1 MSIRQNSLSRIF
13 SLNTLVKNN
22 SKNSKLQYFSANNY
36 NRPSRSRLNSNK
48 KIFMQ
53 GIENFPSY
61 KIKTNKN
68 NRKNQISFTNRLNTK
83 NSVSSKQRFYNP
95 DTKID
100 SKEIINNVKQQ
111 FISRY
116 NGIFYD
122 DTISLFYNNNNDQY
136 SFYDYYTINDLI
148 NNKRFHLSALLK
160 EYNIYYKQQEILIR
174 YYGKKERYIIM
185 KYLLSFVYKYDELC
199 YDINKE
205 ITDLKTKEELVKT
218 FHYITSNQYLYEHL
232 LDTDSLK
239 GIKFLLKRVN
249 LTNKKAQYDYSYLEM
264 TKNKVLSEENKYI
277 INAIKVV
284 NEFMNNIKFL
294 EKKLIKNYPLEKV
307 PNCIP
312 NYYALG
318 FELNL
323 CLKNYINL
331 KKSKKILQP
340 TDETKNLINNFQ
352 EKYSNSAIN
361 NKNNPKDILFRQKK
375 DYFSIDEKITEIESS
390 LDDNENNSI
399 IKKQKN
405 SSNIHTPNNNF
416 NYLLPLSL
424 YEHSEKEKIKKKYS
438 FIKKKTRENITGYN
452 KYYNISKPKNIGK
465 RIARDPDIDDIE
477 NFLYLFPKDKNKV
490 SKNTSY
496 YKRKSVYKIDDKYNN
511 KKENLLNTD
520 NKPNTIKSNFDKINK
535 DTKFK
540 VKDISLKFENDF
552 RKNKK
557 TNIIVNSP
565 NNKKNE
571 KIKQLN
577 LFKNKDSYL
586 KINQLNLSQNQNN
599 ILSSFG
605 SNSRA
610 ISSKLTDRKINKKI
624 KNNNFILLS
633 NNNISSTIFSD
644 GQNLTRNMSYS
655 RFINNKNIIFSKN
668 NNLLNINFNNSSN
681 SLYNNINSNQKIN
694 NKNKKN
700 QNKNDNNIFT
710 FKDTNDFINGLKYHY
725 SKIKVKPNFLLKN
738 LSSYKDIHKSKEFSN
753 DSSKTKTFLSNN
765 NTPSKYK
772 KKQNNF
778 FYEGSISSIK
788 NISNYVKKQIDKS
801 KQKDNKNITF
811 KQIIKNSDFYSSNI

>member
-1 MSIRQNSLSRIF
+1 MSTRQNSLSRIF

-22 SKNSKLQYFSANNY
+22 NKNGKLQYFSANNY
-36 NRPSRSRLNSNK
+36 IRPSKNRFISNK
-48 KIFMQ
+48 KILMQ
-53 GIENFPSY
+53 GIENIPSF

-68 NRKNQISFTNRLNTK
+68 NRKNKISFTNRLNTK
-83 NSVSSKQRFYNP
+83 NSTSSKQRFYNP

-100 SKEIINNVKQQ
+100 SKEIINNIKQQ

-122 DTISLFYNNNNDQY
+122 DTISPFYNNNDQY
-136 SFYDYYTINDLI
+136 SFYDYYTINDLVS
-148 NNKRFHLSALLK
+148 NKRFHLSALLK
-160 EYNIYYKQQEILIR
+160 EYNIYYKQQELLIR

-218 FHYITSNQYLYEHL
+218 FYYITSNQYLYEHL

-239 GIKFLLKRVN
+239 GIKYLLKRVN

-264 TKNKVLSEENKYI
+264 TKNKVMSEENKYI

-312 NYYALG
+312 NYYAFG
-318 FELNL
+318 FEINL

-331 KKSKKILQP
+331 KKTKKIVQP
-340 TDETKNLINNFQ
+340 SEETKNLINNFQ
-352 EKYSNSAIN
+352 EKHSNSIVN
-361 NKNNPKDILFRQKK
+361 NKKNQKDILFRQKK
-375 DYFSIDEKITEIESS
+375 YYFSIEEKITEIESS
-390 LDDNENNSI
+390 LDDNENSSI

-405 SSNIHTPNNNF
+405 NSNIHISNNKF

-424 YEHSEKEKIKKKYS
+424 YEASEKKKVKKKYS
-438 FIKKKTRENITGYN
+438 FIKKKTRENNKSYN
-452 KYYNISKPKNIGK
+452 QFYIISKSKNLGK
-465 RIARDPDIDDIE
+465 RMARDPEIDDIQ

-490 SKNTSY
+490 NKYISY
-496 YKRKSVYKIDDKYNN
+496 YKRKSIYKIDDNYNN
-511 KKENLLNTD
+511 RKENLLNID

-540 VKDISLKFENDF
+540 VNNISLKFENDF
-552 RKNKK
+552 RKNKR

-565 NNKKNE
+565 NNKNNE
-571 KIKQLN
+571 KTKKLN
-577 LFKNKDSYL
+577 LFKNKDSNL
-586 KINQLNLSQNQNN
+586 EKNQLNLSQNQNN
-599 ILSSFG
+599 ILSSFD

-610 ISSKLTDRKINKKI
+610 ISSKLTDNKINKNI
-624 KNNNFILLS
+624 KNNNLVLLS

-644 GQNLTRNMSYS
+644 GHNLSRNMSFS
-655 RFINNKNIIFSKN
+655 KFHNNKNIILSKN
-668 NNLLNINFNNSSN
+668 NSLLNINFSNSSN
-681 SLYNNINSNQKIN
+681 SLYNINSDQNIN

-700 QNKNDNNIFT
+700 NNKNDNIFA
-710 FKDTNDFINGLKYHY
+710 FKNTKDFIKGLKYYY
-725 SKIKVKPNFLLKN
+725 SKIKVKPNFILKN
-738 LSSYKDIHKSKEFSN
+738 FSSFQDIHKSKEFSN
-753 DSSKTKTFLSNN
+753 DSSTTKIFLSNNN

-788 NISNYVKKQIDKS
+788 NISNYVKKQIDRS

>member
-1 MSIRQNSLSRIF
+1 MSTRQNSLSRIF

-22 SKNSKLQYFSANNY
+22 NKNGKLQYFSANNY
-36 NRPSRSRLNSNK
+36 IRPSKNRFISNK
-48 KIFMQ
+48 KILMQ
-53 GIENFPSY
+53 GIENIPSF

-68 NRKNQISFTNRLNTK
+68 NRKNKISFTNRLNTK
-83 NSVSSKQRFYNP
+83 NSTSSKQRFYNP

-100 SKEIINNVKQQ
+100 SKEIINNIKQQ

-122 DTISLFYNNNNDQY
+122 DTISPFYNNNDQY
-136 SFYDYYTINDLI
+136 SFYDYYTINDLVS
-148 NNKRFHLSALLK
+148 NKRFHLSALLK
-160 EYNIYYKQQEILIR
+160 EYNIYYKQQELLIR

-218 FHYITSNQYLYEHL
+218 FYYITSNQYLYEHL

-239 GIKFLLKRVN
+239 GIKYLLKRVN

-264 TKNKVLSEENKYI
+264 TKNKVMSEENKYI

-318 FELNL
+318 FEINL

-331 KKSKKILQP
+331 KKTKKIVQP
-340 TDETKNLINNFQ
+340 SEETKNLINNFQ
-352 EKYSNSAIN
+352 EKHSNSIVN
-361 NKNNPKDILFRQKK
+361 NKKNQKDILFRQKK
-375 DYFSIDEKITEIESS
+375 YYFSIEEKITEIESS
-390 LDDNENNSI
+390 LDDNENSSI

-405 SSNIHTPNNNF
+405 NSNIHISNNKF

-424 YEHSEKEKIKKKYS
+424 YEASEKKKVKKKYS
-438 FIKKKTRENITGYN
+438 FIKKKTRENNKSYN
-452 KYYNISKPKNIGK
+452 QFYIISKSKNLGK
-465 RIARDPDIDDIE
+465 RMARDPEIDDIQ

-490 SKNTSY
+490 NKYISY
-496 YKRKSVYKIDDKYNN
+496 YKRKSIYKIDDNYNN
-511 KKENLLNTD
+511 RKENLLNID

-540 VKDISLKFENDF
+540 VNNISLKFENDF
-552 RKNKK
+552 RKNKR

-565 NNKKNE
+565 NNKNNE
-571 KIKQLN
+571 KTKKLN
-577 LFKNKDSYL
+577 LFKNKDSNL
-586 KINQLNLSQNQNN
+586 EKNQLNLSQNQNN
-599 ILSSFG
+599 ILSSFD

-610 ISSKLTDRKINKKI
+610 ISSKLTDNKINKNI
-624 KNNNFILLS
+624 KNNNLVLLS
-633 NNNISSTIFSD
+633 NNNITSTIFSD
-644 GQNLTRNMSYS
+644 GHNLSRNMSFS
-655 RFINNKNIIFSKN
+655 KFHNNKNIILSKN
-668 NNLLNINFNNSSN
+668 NSLLNINFSNSSN
-681 SLYNNINSNQKIN
+681 SLYNINSDQNIN

-700 QNKNDNNIFT
+700 NNKNDNIFA
-710 FKDTNDFINGLKYHY
+710 FKNTKDFIKGLKYYY
-725 SKIKVKPNFLLKN
+725 SKIKVKPNFILKN
-738 LSSYKDIHKSKEFSN
+738 FSSFQDIHKSKEFSN
-753 DSSKTKTFLSNN
+753 DSSTTKIFLSNN

-788 NISNYVKKQIDKS
+788 NISNYVKKQIDRS

>member
-1 MSIRQNSLSRIF
+1 MSTRQNSLSRIF

-22 SKNSKLQYFSANNY
+22 NKNGKLQYFSANNY
-36 NRPSRSRLNSNK
+36 IRPSKNRFISNK
-48 KIFMQ
+48 KILMQ
-53 GIENFPSY
+53 GIENIPSF

-68 NRKNQISFTNRLNTK
+68 NRKNKISFTNRLNTK
-83 NSVSSKQRFYNP
+83 NSTSSKQRFYNP

-100 SKEIINNVKQQ
+100 SKEIINNIKQQ

-122 DTISLFYNNNNDQY
+122 DTISPFYNNNDQY
-136 SFYDYYTINDLI
+136 SFYDYYTINDLVS
-148 NNKRFHLSALLK
+148 NKRFHLSALLK
-160 EYNIYYKQQEILIR
+160 EYNIYYKQQELLIR

-218 FHYITSNQYLYEHL
+218 FYYITSNQYLYEHL

-239 GIKFLLKRVN
+239 GIKYLLKRVN

-264 TKNKVLSEENKYI
+264 TKNKVMSEENKYI

-318 FELNL
+318 FEINL

-331 KKSKKILQP
+331 KKTKKIVQP
-340 TDETKNLINNFQ
+340 SEETKNLINNFQ
-352 EKYSNSAIN
+352 EKHSNSIVN
-361 NKNNPKDILFRQKK
+361 NKKNQKDILFRQKK
-375 DYFSIDEKITEIESS
+375 YYFSIEEKITEIESS
-390 LDDNENNSI
+390 LDDNENSSI

-405 SSNIHTPNNNF
+405 NSNIHISNNKF

-424 YEHSEKEKIKKKYS
+424 YEASEKKKVKKKYS
-438 FIKKKTRENITGYN
+438 FIKKKTRENNKSYN
-452 KYYNISKPKNIGK
+452 QFYIISKSKNLGK
-465 RIARDPDIDDIE
+465 RMARDPEIDDIQ

-490 SKNTSY
+490 NKYISY
-496 YKRKSVYKIDDKYNN
+496 YKRKSIYKIDDNYNN
-511 KKENLLNTD
+511 RKENLLNID

-540 VKDISLKFENDF
+540 VNNISLKFENDF
-552 RKNKK
+552 RKNKR

-565 NNKKNE
+565 NNKNNE
-571 KIKQLN
+571 KTKKLN
-577 LFKNKDSYL
+577 LFKNKDSNL
-586 KINQLNLSQNQNN
+586 EKNQLNLSQNQNN
-599 ILSSFG
+599 ILSSFD

-610 ISSKLTDRKINKKI
+610 ISSKLTDNKINKNI
-624 KNNNFILLS
+624 KNNNLILLS

-644 GQNLTRNMSYS
+644 GHNLSRNMSFS
-655 RFINNKNIIFSKN
+655 KFHNNKNIILSKN
-668 NNLLNINFNNSSN
+668 NSLLNINFSNSSN
-681 SLYNNINSNQKIN
+681 SLYNINSDQNIN

-700 QNKNDNNIFT
+700 NNKNDNIFA
-710 FKDTNDFINGLKYHY
+710 FKNTNDFIKGLKYYY
-725 SKIKVKPNFLLKN
+725 SKIKVKPNFILKN
-738 LSSYKDIHKSKEFSN
+738 FSSLQDIHKSKEFSN
-753 DSSKTKTFLSNN
+753 DSSTTKIFLSNN

-788 NISNYVKKQIDKS
+788 NISNYVKKQIDRS

>member
-1 MSIRQNSLSRIF
+1 MSTRQNSLSRIF

-22 SKNSKLQYFSANNY
+22 NKNGKLQYFSANNY
-36 NRPSRSRLNSNK
+36 IRPSKNRFISNK
-48 KIFMQ
+48 KILMQ
-53 GIENFPSY
+53 GIENIPSF

-68 NRKNQISFTNRLNTK
+68 NRKNKISFTNRLNTK
-83 NSVSSKQRFYNP
+83 NSTSSKQRFYNP

-100 SKEIINNVKQQ
+100 SKEIINNIKQQ

-122 DTISLFYNNNNDQY
+122 DTISPFYNNNDQY
-136 SFYDYYTINDLI
+136 SFYDYYTINDLVS
-148 NNKRFHLSALLK
+148 NKRFHLSALLK
-160 EYNIYYKQQEILIR
+160 EYNIYYKQQELLIR

-218 FHYITSNQYLYEHL
+218 FYYITSNQYLYEHL

-239 GIKFLLKRVN
+239 GIKYLLKRVN

-264 TKNKVLSEENKYI
+264 TKNKVMSEENKYI

-312 NYYALG
+312 NYYTLG
-318 FELNL
+318 FEINL

-331 KKSKKILQP
+331 KKTKKIVQP
-340 TDETKNLINNFQ
+340 SEETKNLINNFQ
-352 EKYSNSAIN
+352 EKHSNSIVN
-361 NKNNPKDILFRQKK
+361 NKKNQKDILFRQKK
-375 DYFSIDEKITEIESS
+375 YYFSIEEKITEIESS
-390 LDDNENNSI
+390 LDDNENSSI

-405 SSNIHTPNNNF
+405 NSNIHISNNKF

-424 YEHSEKEKIKKKYS
+424 YEASEKKKVKKKYS
-438 FIKKKTRENITGYN
+438 FIKKKTRENNKSYN
-452 KYYNISKPKNIGK
+452 QFYIISKSKNLGK
-465 RIARDPDIDDIE
+465 RMARDPEIDDIQ

-490 SKNTSY
+490 NKYISY
-496 YKRKSVYKIDDKYNN
+496 YKRKSIYKIDDNYNN
-511 KKENLLNTD
+511 RKENLLNID

-540 VKDISLKFENDF
+540 VNNISLKFENDF
-552 RKNKK
+552 RKNKR

-565 NNKKNE
+565 NNKNNE
-571 KIKQLN
+571 KTKKLN
-577 LFKNKDSYL
+577 LFKNKDSNL
-586 KINQLNLSQNQNN
+586 EKNQLNLSQNQNN
-599 ILSSFG
+599 ILSSFD

-610 ISSKLTDRKINKKI
+610 ISSKLTDNKINKNI
-624 KNNNFILLS
+624 KNNNLVLLS
-633 NNNISSTIFSD
+633 NNNITSTIFSD
-644 GQNLTRNMSYS
+644 GHNLSRNMSFS
-655 RFINNKNIIFSKN
+655 KFHNNKNIILSKN
-668 NNLLNINFNNSSN
+668 NSLLNINFSNSSN
-681 SLYNNINSNQKIN
+681 SLYNINSDQNIN

-700 QNKNDNNIFT
+700 NNKNDNIFA
-710 FKDTNDFINGLKYHY
+710 FKNTKDFIKGLKYYY
-725 SKIKVKPNFLLKN
+725 SKIKVKPNFILKN
-738 LSSYKDIHKSKEFSN
+738 FSSFQDIHKSKEFSN
-753 DSSKTKTFLSNN
+753 DSSTTKIFLSNN

-788 NISNYVKKQIDKS
+788 NISNYVKKQIDRS

>member
-1 MSIRQNSLSRIF
+1 MSTRQNSLSRIF

-22 SKNSKLQYFSANNY
+22 NKNGKLQYFSANNY
-36 NRPSRSRLNSNK
+36 IRPSKNRFISNK
-48 KIFMQ
+48 KILMQ
-53 GIENFPSY
+53 GIENIPSF

-68 NRKNQISFTNRLNTK
+68 NRKNKISFTNRLNTK
-83 NSVSSKQRFYNP
+83 NSTSSKQRFYNP

-100 SKEIINNVKQQ
+100 SKEIINNIKQQ

-122 DTISLFYNNNNDQY
+122 DTISPFYNNNDQY
-136 SFYDYYTINDLI
+136 SFYDYYTINDLVS
-148 NNKRFHLSALLK
+148 NKRFHLSALLK
-160 EYNIYYKQQEILIR
+160 EYNIYYKQQELLIR

-218 FHYITSNQYLYEHL
+218 FYYITSNQYLYEHL

-239 GIKFLLKRVN
+239 GIKYLLKRVN

-264 TKNKVLSEENKYI
+264 TKNKVMSEENKYI

-318 FELNL
+318 FEINL

-331 KKSKKILQP
+331 KKTKKIVQP
-340 TDETKNLINNFQ
+340 SEETKNLINNFQ
-352 EKYSNSAIN
+352 EKHSNSIVN
-361 NKNNPKDILFRQKK
+361 NKKNQKDILFRQKK
-375 DYFSIDEKITEIESS
+375 YYFSIEEKITEIESS
-390 LDDNENNSI
+390 LDDNENSSI

-405 SSNIHTPNNNF
+405 NSNIHISNNKF

-424 YEHSEKEKIKKKYS
+424 YEASEKKKVKKKYS
-438 FIKKKTRENITGYN
+438 FIKKKTRENNKSYN
-452 KYYNISKPKNIGK
+452 QFYIISKSKNLGK
-465 RIARDPDIDDIE
+465 RMARDPEIDDIQ

-490 SKNTSY
+490 NKYISY
-496 YKRKSVYKIDDKYNN
+496 YKRKSIYKIDDNYNN
-511 KKENLLNTD
+511 RKENLLNID

-540 VKDISLKFENDF
+540 VNNISLKFENDF
-552 RKNKK
+552 RKNKR

-565 NNKKNE
+565 NNKNNE
-571 KIKQLN
+571 KTKKLN
-577 LFKNKDSYL
+577 LFKNKDSNL
-586 KINQLNLSQNQNN
+586 EKNQLNLSQNQNN
-599 ILSSFG
+599 ILSSFD

-610 ISSKLTDRKINKKI
+610 ISSKLTDNKINKNI
-624 KNNNFILLS
+624 KNNNLVLLS

-644 GQNLTRNMSYS
+644 GHNLSRNMSFS
-655 RFINNKNIIFSKN
+655 KFHNNKNIILSKN
-668 NNLLNINFNNSSN
+668 NSLLNINFSNSSN
-681 SLYNNINSNQKIN
+681 SLYNINSDQNIN

-700 QNKNDNNIFT
+700 NNKNDNIFA
-710 FKDTNDFINGLKYHY
+710 FKNTKDFIKGLKYYY
-725 SKIKVKPNFLLKN
+725 SKIKVKPNFILKN
-738 LSSYKDIHKSKEFSN
+738 FSSFQDIHKSKEFSN
-753 DSSKTKTFLSNN
+753 DSSTTKIFLSNN

-788 NISNYVKKQIDKS
+788 NISNYVKKQIDRS